1 MFEARLKPPA
11 AAVSFTIDGKPH
23 EAPDGVTVAE
33 ALLLAGCGQTR
44 LSPVG
49 GQPRAPYCMM
59 GVCFECLVTID
70 GVAGR
75 QGCMV
80 RLRDGMSVVR
90 QTGKV
95 KLAP

>member
-1 MFEARLKPPA
+1 MFKAKLKPA
-11 AAVSFTIDGKPH
+11 SGKVAFTIDGKPH
-23 EAPDGVTVAE
+23 EAPDGVTIAE
-33 ALLLAGCGQTR
+33 AMLLAGLDHTR

-49 GQPRAPYCMM
+49 KQPRAPYCMM
-59 GVCFECLVTID
+59 GICFECLVTID

-80 RLRDGMSVVR
+80 RLREGMAIVR